1 MEKFVF
7 LDDEATAD
15 VAFIANGKTKAE
27 IIANA
32 CLALTNVMTDADLIS
47 HTIYFEKEFNAEDL
61 LGLIYDLLNYLLF
74 LFDTQDLFFND
85 YKIDLNE
92 EKVSLVLK
100 ASGEKYDEN
109 KHIIKGHIKAVTFF
123 GMVFDE
129 NGLKVTLDL

>member
-7 LDDEATAD
+7 LEDEATAD
-15 VAFIANGKTKAE
+15 IAFIAKGKTKSE

-32 CLALTNVMTDADLIS
+32 CLALTNVMTDTSSLS
-47 HTIYFEKEFNAEDL
+47 SELTYEKEFVAEDL

-74 LFDTQDLFFND
+74 LFDTEDIFFSD
-85 YKIDLNE
+85 FKINFNE
-92 EKVSLVLK
+92 DKMSLKLI
-100 ASGEKYDEN
+100 ASGEKYDTE

-123 GMVFDE
+123 GMIFDE